1 MDRLPEEMKDF
12 LASPTNCDCIK
23 KQKQINKQERA
34 IENSLI
40 KICELQQR
48 VEELEK
54 SQYNCQYCFNPLD
67 ATPPTGIYEC
77 PNCLKN
83 FPNTRSVQDILDSED
98 RLKNL
103 LTALRNN
110 PIIREDVKRIDEVKV
125 WTA

>member
-1 MDRLPEEMKDF
+1 MDRLPEEMKDL

-48 VEELEK
+48 VKELEESGRQLNQLYK
-54 SQYNCQYCFNPLD
+54 MDSDTMSIKELHQY
-67 ATPPTGIYEC
+67 G
-77 PNCLKN
+77 
-83 FPNTRSVQDILDSED
+83 FPVKLVK
-98 RLKNL
+98 RLGRLENL